1 MTLAWTLRMNTN
13 IRTQGNV
20 VTRQGGEGDGSYL
33 PPGANLKGSFIV
45 MDDVI
50 YVTSPDHAWALDAR
64 DGTELWHYFWHS
76 RGGIHIG
83 NRGPAIWHDSLFFET
98 PDNYS
103 YRRRKLARGN
113 SATGAAVFFHHG
125 ADRGG

>member
-1 MTLAWTLRMNTN
+1 MKKITTAAISLLGLLNAGISFAQGLDPAELLQPLENEWLSYSGDYTGQRYSRLTQVNKDNVSDMTLAWTLRMNTN

-50 YVTSPDHAWALDAR
+50 YVTSPDHALS
-64 DGTELWHYFWHS
+64 L
-76 RGGIHIG
+76 IHI
-83 NRGPAIWHDSLFFET
+83 
-98 PDNYS
+98 
-103 YRRRKLARGN
+103 
-113 SATGAAVFFHHG
+113 
-125 ADRGG
+125 